1 MIPTPR
7 FPPLGPLRRCVP
19 QVPRYYQDA
28 VTPWCPSRSASFP
41 SRSRYH
47 GSARPSV
54 RSRRR
59 RARFLRRTWSLF
71 TRLLRPGIMHVET
84 PGPPKFPWSLLCPF
98 AHVHATPAGR
108 VSQTTHKTPVLP
120 PRVQLRRLRRP
131 YFRGSVAW
139 LPNSLSTLR
148 SAGYPVTTQD
158 SLPAAG
164 QALPD
169 GTRTRKGSDERFPSQ
184 LLIDFPPSRAS

>member
-47 GSARPSV
+47 GSTRPSV

-71 TRLLRPGIMHVET
+71 TRLLRPGIVLVEA

-98 AHVHATPAGR
+98 AMFTRPRPDEGLRPLTGTRAAPARSTTKAPTTVLSRLSCMASELAVYASRCQLPEHHARLAPGCWSGFTGR
-108 VSQTTHKTPVLP
+108 DSHPQ
-120 PRVQLRRLRRP
+120 RLR
-131 YFRGSVAW
+131 
-139 LPNSLSTLR
+139 
-148 SAGYPVTTQD
+148 
-158 SLPAAG
+158 
-164 QALPD
+164 
-169 GTRTRKGSDERFPSQ
+169 
-184 LLIDFPPSRAS
+184 